1 MQIIWTLLPKY
12 TSHFANGSCNIHS
25 LHGTVVATIC
35 YLFGKFS
42 FFHNMIWRLK
52 QSLHSRNTCTSGNPF
67 ILWRSRL
74 SFLSDWCNSSRC
86 WSEVCWLV
94 RCPGCPG
101 CPGCP
106 TALAWWR
113 PGLATAPAPHWSCAL
128 AWPSS
133 GLSWQQRTRHGIA
146 GTCNILSFQDDITM
160 IVDFL
165 DVTKGSLK

>member
-1 MQIIWTLLPKY
+1 M
-12 TSHFANGSCNIHS
+12 
-25 LHGTVVATIC
+25 VVATYILCTAQLSLLFAIC
-35 YLFGKFS
+35 LENFLS
-42 FFHNMIWRLK
+42 FTIWRLQ
-52 QSLHSRNTCTSGNPF
+52 QSLHSRKTCTSENPF

-165 DVTKGSLK
+165 DVTKGSLQ